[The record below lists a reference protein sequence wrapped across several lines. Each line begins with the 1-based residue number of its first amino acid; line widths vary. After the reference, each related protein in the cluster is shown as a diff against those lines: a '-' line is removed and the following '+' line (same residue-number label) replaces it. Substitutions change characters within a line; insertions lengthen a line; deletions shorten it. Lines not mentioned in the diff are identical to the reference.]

1 MLILWLLSQVSGFI
15 GSALSFLCLVFSSL
29 TGEILGVGGLRI
41 DTWTYDC
48 TLEVRILYTSYECYD
63 SKSQKYQ
70 IVIDSETQ
78 TPARG
83 PFASPL
89 DHSTSN

>member
-1 MLILWLLSQVSGFI
+1 VVVISSFWVY

-48 TLEVRILYTSYECYD
+48 LLKIPILYTSYDCYD
-63 SKSQKYQ
+63 SKFQKYQ
-70 IVIDSETQ
+70 IVIDSGTQ
-78 TPARG
+78 TPARLVFAAPLG
-83 PFASPL
+83 PT
-89 DHSTSN
+89 TSN